1 MAKKFRLHLPQLA
14 AEVEKLL
21 ERGGRHRDMQRLTAV
36 RLGLGGQHTLEQIGT
51 IVGRARSRV
60 TEWMRIVRE
69 EGVEALLGRHQ
80 GKGAEPQVTGKVLQ
94 GLQKGLRRGRWKRA
108 KEAGQWLE
116 QRHGITLSEGGVRYW
131 LKKAAES

>member
-80 GKGAEPQVTGKVLQ
+80 GKGAEPQVTGKVSS
-94 GLQKGLRRGRWKRA
+94 KGCKRGCAEAAGNAPRRRGNGLNNA
-108 KEAGQWLE
+108 MAS
-116 QRHGITLSEGGVRYW
+116 H
-131 LKKAAES
+131 